1 MIFDALAAIILK
13 VRDFLVRG
21 ITRLLEAPILV
32 VVYCIWII
40 DVQVAGNKALSRV
53 HPVNIVKPIALCP
66 RLKAFLIVLIGVK
79 TRLFMPIIQR
89 D

>member
-1 MIFDALAAIILK
+1 MIFDALAAIILEYS
-13 VRDFLVRG
+13 FHVRG

-40 DVQVAGNKALSRV
+40 DVQMAGKKALSRV

-79 TRLFMPIIQR
+79 CRLFMPIIQR